1 MNSGDSTDHRSVET
15 VWEVRLPAPPEMI
28 EVATDQLWSAGATA
42 VEERGSSG
50 VSMAVAT
57 VQSEPVA
64 RSIATTLDA
73 LVRSSGSELGPVEVV
88 KCEVEMLEL
97 WREHARW
104 RRLTPHLAVGPSWV
118 DPPPCARSV
127 AIEPAGSFGLGDH
140 PTTALVAGEVVRLVR
155 PGFCVVD
162 LGTGSGTLAIIA
174 VLRGAQ
180 RVVAIDISPAAVDA
194 AEANVLRAGVG
205 RSVDVVLDGS
215 GVAAREAFD
224 GGADVVLANILAPEI
239 GALASNIDAAA
250 APQARI
256 VLSGFPEQRI
266 SVVLAAF
273 PSWREE
279 RRCLSGAWVAVTL
292 RRR

>member
-1 MNSGDSTDHRSVET
+1 
-15 VWEVRLPAPPEMI
+15 MI
-28 EVATDQLWSAGATA
+28 ELASDRLWSAGATA
-42 VEERGSSG
+42 VEERGTSDD
-50 VSMAVAT
+50 SMAVAT
-57 VQSEPVA
+57 VQSEQVA
-64 RSIATTLDA
+64 RSIATTLEGIA
-73 LVRSSGSELGPVEVV
+73 RSSGSELGPVEVV

-97 WREHARW
+97 WRDHARW
-104 RRLTPHLAVGPSWV
+104 RRLTPDLAVGPAWV
-118 DPPPCARSV
+118 DPPPCARAI

-155 PGFCVVD
+155 PGIRVVD

-174 VLRGAQ
+174 AMRGAQ
-180 RVVAIDISPAAVDA
+180 RVVAIDISPSAVDA
-194 AEANVLRAGVG
+194 ARANVLRAGVD
-205 RSVDVVLDGS
+205 RTIDLVLDGS

-224 GGADVVLANILAPEI
+224 GGADLVLANILAPEI
-239 GALASNIDAAA
+239 GALASNIDASAA
-250 APQARI
+250 SHARI